1 MTEVWL
7 LGVGRTP
14 WEDRMAYSSLQ
25 PFNISQLFLK
35 SRIRGLDNV
44 SVVIQGSSLR
54 STIKNKLLL
63 VAPQLPRCRFSL
75 EFSSLPAALFDQEDA
90 RSTLNASR
98 RKQLIQIAK
107 IPNHPRRVAVRK
119 RQPEAVPL
127 GPIERVA
134 LAMLIVGVLVVIVP
148 VVISA
153 VDHVRHQPGPDA
165 SQWWWFLKASGAIE
179 GVGMMLLFGQ
189 GHLPFLKNAV
199 FTSIMKITVGNIP
212 RAYDRR

>member
-75 EFSSLPAALFDQEDA
+75 EFSSLPAALFDQEDG

-98 RKQLIQIAK
+98 RKQLIQIA
-107 IPNHPRRVAVRK
+107 NDV
-119 RQPEAVPL
+119 EAVL
-127 GPIERVA
+127 NAYEHLALRVFVVG
-134 LAMLIVGVLVVIVP
+134 MLIYELI
-148 VVISA
+148 
-153 VDHVRHQPGPDA
+153 
-165 SQWWWFLKASGAIE
+165 
-179 GVGMMLLFGQ
+179 
-189 GHLPFLKNAV
+189 
-199 FTSIMKITVGNIP
+199 
-212 RAYDRR
+212 RAEYR